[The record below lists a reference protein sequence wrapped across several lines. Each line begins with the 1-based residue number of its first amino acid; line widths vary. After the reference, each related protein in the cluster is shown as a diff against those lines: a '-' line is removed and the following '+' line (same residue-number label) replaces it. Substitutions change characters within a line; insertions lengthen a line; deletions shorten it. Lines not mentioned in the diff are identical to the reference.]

1 MSTQEQGP
9 VPEAVERPHLALRR
23 AVVDVAVHLRRT
35 GVLSHSGHANLSARV
50 GPDTVTLAAVSQIR
64 DLVPEHLAVV
74 RLDGPVAEGDL
85 AEMNSGIVATHTAVY
100 RARPQVGAVV
110 HTHSPNLLAFALAGR
125 ALPVRYEAL
134 FHLGQAEEVPVVPWA
149 PGDPAGS
156 VSTVI
161 EVLKERPGTQAVLL
175 GNHGVLAL
183 GRDAET
189 AVSLLVVL
197 EEAAQAEL
205 RAAMLGA
212 ASPFASYPG
221 RRYGDRK

>member
-23 AVVDVAVHLRRT
+23 AVVDAAVHLRRT

-50 GPDTVTLAAVSQIR
+50 GPDTVALAAVSQIR

-74 RLDGPVAEGDL
+74 RLDGTVAEGDL

-100 RARPQVGAVV
+100 HARPQVGAVI

-134 FHLGQAEEVPVVPWA
+134 FHLGQTEEVPVVPWA

-161 EVLKERPGTQAVLL
+161 EMLKERPGTQAVLL

-212 ASPFASYPG
+212 ASPCA
-221 RRYGDRK
+221 